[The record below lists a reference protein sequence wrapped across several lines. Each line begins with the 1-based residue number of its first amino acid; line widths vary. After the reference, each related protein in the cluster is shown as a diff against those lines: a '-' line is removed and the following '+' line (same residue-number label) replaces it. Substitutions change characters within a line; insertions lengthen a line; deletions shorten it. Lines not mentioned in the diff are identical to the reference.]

1 VAALV
6 KMGYAMSVRLLRV
19 LAAASAAVL
28 LATGC
33 GTSADRRQ
41 ARAAA
46 ERFAAAVQDGDGDT
60 ACAQLSPTLRQQLV
74 KDEPGKRCAR
84 AVLSVTVHGRRASS
98 VRVYATSAEV
108 VLAGGDTL
116 FLDDTSEGWRL
127 QAVGCHPNGDGPY
140 ECEEQA

>member
-1 VAALV
+1 MVT
-6 KMGYAMSVRLLRV
+6 MGYAMSHPSLTIVT
-19 LAAASAAVL
+19 AAAVSALL
-28 LATGC
+28 LAGC

-46 ERFAAAVQDGDGDT
+46 ERFATAVQAGDGAT
-60 ACAQLSPTLRQQLV
+60 ACAQLSPALRRQLV
-74 KDEPGKRCAR
+74 KDEPGKRCAK
-84 AVLSVTVHGRRASS
+84 AVLGLSVHGRRASA

-108 VLAGGDTL
+108 ELAGGDTL